1 MANSNVTVY
10 RNRGG
15 NISVNAPIKNTAF
28 LDMKD
33 CIEMITPADS
43 ETEWW
48 S

>member
-15 NISVNAPIKNTAF
+15 TISDNAPIKNTAF
-28 LDMKD
+28 LDVKD

>member
-28 LDMKD
+28 LDVKD
-33 CIEMITPADS
+33 CIEMIATVDG
-43 ETEWW
+43 ETE
-48 S
+48 

>member
-10 RNRGG
+10 RNRGR
-15 NISVNAPIKNTAF
+15 NISVHAPIKNTAF
-28 LDMKD
+28 LDVKD

>member
-1 MANSNVTVY
+1 MANSNVAVY
-10 RNRGG
+10 GDCGG

-28 LDMKD
+28 LDVKD